1 GGGGGG
7 GGGGPRGGPSGFS
20 CAPGPPDA
28 PDARPVSRN
37 PQARLPA
44 RRTGMTCRASQ
55 APGDDPRASAA
66 RPWRGAAATDK
77 AGRQQAIATAIVTVP
92 DQPRPGAA
100 YSRPIGQQLGY
111 QGGYRYGA
119 RLTDLRGEADLG
131 NARTCRIADV
141 AWAHA
146 DGMAARRIWR
156 LRSEEIDLLSEK
168 GPATVPGQSRRS
180 RLNQAVGANLDVSR

>member
-1 GGGGGG
+1 MVGLPVIFRRRASPRHRTPASQQKTAGG
-7 GGGGPRGGPSGFS
+7 
-20 CAPGPPDA
+20 
-28 PDARPVSRN
+28 
-37 PQARLPA
+37 LPA

-77 AGRQQAIATAIVTVP
+77 AGRQQAIATANVTVP

-119 RLTDLRGEADLG
+119 RLTDLRG
-131 NARTCRIADV
+131 ARPT
-141 AWAHA
+141 WATL
-146 DGMAARRIWR
+146 ARA
-156 LRSEEIDLLSEK
+156 
-168 GPATVPGQSRRS
+168 G
-180 RLNQAVGANLDVSR
+180 